1 MLPAGQPS
9 IVDKLESLLD
19 EPVLAMNLGRDNT
32 STIGL
37 GVADST
43 LYKGS
48 LVSVPLNISSG
59 QWDVNNI
66 TYMVDGQSV
75 STPYS
80 RATALT
86 NGQYLMLPH
95 EIHTAFY
102 AKIPSHVLLSV
113 YGDDFFFCNDTDKIP
128 PLTLTMVST
137 TGAPASVTITG
148 EDLIAYVGSDGYCSG
163 MVVDYGVYAACP
175 QYYPMPMIGMP
186 FFFSQYAVLD
196 ISAKTIGFAP
206 KSTPQQPAWVYADYE
221 SDPFPNITRKH

>member
-80 RATALT
+80 RATALSKCYSQT
-86 NGQYLMLPH
+86 PR
-95 EIHTAFY
+95 
-102 AKIPSHVLLSV
+102 PSADSLLSQRP
-113 YGDDFFFCNDTDKIP
+113 IP
-128 PLTLTMVST
+128 Y
-137 TGAPASVTITG
+137 APS
-148 EDLIAYVGSDGYCSG
+148 
-163 MVVDYGVYAACP
+163 
-175 QYYPMPMIGMP
+175 
-186 FFFSQYAVLD
+186 
-196 ISAKTIGFAP
+196 
-206 KSTPQQPAWVYADYE
+206 
-221 SDPFPNITRKH
+221 